1 MNNEVVNN
9 EPRHEPTANPP
20 QIAPTLPVPDFGT
33 THSPPTTPARSTAPT
48 PPELAS
54 SILEELSSSVVGQY
68 RMQERLV
75 CALLSGGHVLLEGVP
90 GVGKTMTLTTMA
102 KIVGGK
108 FSRIQFTSDLL
119 PSDIVGTRIYSNRSE
134 SFSVELGPIF
144 ANFVLADE
152 INRAPAKVQ
161 SALLEAMAERQVT
174 IAGSTHKVPDPFL
187 VLATQNPIESEGVF
201 PLPEAQRDRFMMRVL
216 VDLPSVE
223 EERAIVR
230 TYHANQP
237 SAEQRID
244 LTQLRALQQVVA
256 SVSTPDPV
264 IDYAVRLTMATR
276 NPESHGIDAGLLRSG
291 VSPRATLALVRAA
304 KAMAVLRGRPVMT
317 SQDVYDVA
325 FDVLNHRLILTYDAL
340 ADGVSAV
347 DITAQILRT
356 VTAPRT
362 GR

>member
-1 MNNEVVNN
+1 MTEINSQ
-9 EPRHEPTANPP
+9 TAP
-20 QIAPTLPVPDFGT
+20 
-33 THSPPTTPARSTAPT
+33 TAPT
-48 PPELAS
+48 PPEIAL
-54 SILEELSSSVVGQY
+54 SILEELSTAVVGQY

-75 CALLSGGHVLLEGVP
+75 CALLAGGHVLLEGVP
-90 GVGKTMTLTTMA
+90 GVGKTMTLTTLA
-102 KIVGGK
+102 RIVGGQ

-119 PSDIVGTRIYSNRSE
+119 PSDIVGTRIYSAKNE
-134 SFSVELGPIF
+134 GFSIEQGPIF

-201 PLPEAQRDRFMMRVL
+201 PLPEAQRDRFMMRVI
-216 VDLPSVE
+216 VDLPTME
-223 EERAIVR
+223 EERSIAQ
-230 TYHANQP
+230 TYHGSTPTASP
-237 SAEQRID
+237 RVD
-244 LTQLRALQQVVA
+244 LSQLRALQKVA
-256 SVSTPDPV
+256 AEVSTPDPV

-276 NPESHGIDAGLLRSG
+276 NPAEHGLSQLEGMLRAG
-291 VSPRATLALVRAA
+291 VSPRATLAVLRAA
-304 KAMAVLRGRPVMT
+304 KAMAVLRGRPVIT

-325 FDVLNHRLILTYDAL
+325 FDVLNHRLLLSYDAL

-347 DITAQILRT
+347 DLTAQILRT
-356 VTAPRT
+356 VPAPRG